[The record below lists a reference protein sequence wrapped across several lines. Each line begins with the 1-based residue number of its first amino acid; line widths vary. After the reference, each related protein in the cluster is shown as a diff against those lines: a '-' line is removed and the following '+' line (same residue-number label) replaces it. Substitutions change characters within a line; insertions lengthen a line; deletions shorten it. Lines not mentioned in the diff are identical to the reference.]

1 MFYGRKTESI
11 NILDSLA
18 QFRLKTH
25 GIFRHLYRTLCFSRK
40 NNKKMA
46 ISERTDLGAHVDL
59 CAERYRAL
67 EQKLDNLE
75 ERMDKIEEH
84 IIVIRTTLMAHNN
97 ASQNKDSSATEKAQ
111 GTIITI
117 GTAFGVALLTGLITT
132 IVHFIMK

>member
-1 MFYGRKTESI
+1 
-11 NILDSLA
+11 
-18 QFRLKTH
+18 
-25 GIFRHLYRTLCFSRK
+25 
-40 NNKKMA
+40 MA

-75 ERMDKIEEH
+75 ERMDKLEEH
-84 IIVIRTTLMAHNN
+84 IIVIRTTLMAQTHIT
-97 ASQNKDSSATEKAQ
+97 SQHKDTSATEKAQ

-117 GTAFGVALLTGLITT
+117 GTAFGVAMLTGLITT